1 MKFGFQMYYVRWHF
15 QNNAQLNGTFTIP
28 SNNSFNPA
36 DPRTYPE
43 RLTIQA
49 PTDQYITMKQ
59 WAYTGFLQD
68 KWHVSSRA
76 TFNLG
81 LRYDIDFTPLDETG
95 NKYFSDA
102 SAYPVDKNNLSPRVG
117 FTYTLD
123 ESGKS
128 LLRTGWGLFYDKTN
142 FGLLN
147 SYVTSGVNAA
157 SVTAQ
162 FPADAIDPGPRA
174 GRLPTDPM
182 LKNGPVIN
190 YALLNALYPSG
201 SSRSEHRRR
210 VPRQPGSP
218 AAVHAAD
225 QRGYQRQL
233 GGAVSASAD
242 YVHTMA
248 RDQWQLENLNPG
260 LRVNTTA
267 SGAINRVD
275 PTLRDERVAAAEYRR
290 VHLRCAERD
299 PGKTRLQQLERPHL
313 LHAGEF
319 ARELQRRRDRD
330 EQLPAA
336 DRLQSRGGTRTDR
349 L

>member
-1 MKFGFQMYYVRWHF
+1 MYYVRWHF
-15 QNNAQLNGTFTIP
+15 QNNAQLNGSFTIP
-28 SNNSFNPA
+28 SNNSFNAA

-43 RLTIQA
+43 RLTIQV
-49 PTDQYITMKQ
+49 PTDQVITMTQ
-59 WAYTGFLQD
+59 YAYTGFAQD
-68 KWHVSSRA
+68 KWHVSNRA

-81 LRYDIDFTPLDETG
+81 IRYDIDFTPLDETG
-95 NKYFSDA
+95 NKYFSNA

-123 ESGKS
+123 EAGKS

-201 SSRSEHRRR
+201 SVVRNTGDVFLDNPDRL
-210 VPRQPGSP
+210 QPYTQQIS
-218 AAVHAAD
+218 A
-225 QRGYQRQL
+225 GYQRQL

-242 YVHTMA
+242 YVHTNA
-248 RDQWQLENLNPG
+248 SDLWELINLNQG
-260 LRVNTTA
+260 LRVHTTA
-267 SGAINRVD
+267 HRSDHSSRSN
-275 PTLRDERVAAAEYRR
+275 LCHKCLAARQCR
-290 VHLRCAERD
+290 
-299 PGKTRLQQLERPHL
+299 
-313 LHAGEF
+313 
-319 ARELQRRRDRD
+319 
-330 EQLPAA
+330 
-336 DRLQSRGGTRTDR
+336 
-349 L
+349 